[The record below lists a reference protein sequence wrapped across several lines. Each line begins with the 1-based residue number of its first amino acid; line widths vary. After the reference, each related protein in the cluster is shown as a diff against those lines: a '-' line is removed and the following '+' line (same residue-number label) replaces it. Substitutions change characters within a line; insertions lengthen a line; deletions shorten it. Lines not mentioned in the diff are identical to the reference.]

1 MPVDN
6 NIAKERGF
14 AEITADLLNFTGR
27 HLFLT
32 GKAGTGKTT
41 FLHNYLKQTEKKA
54 IVVAPTGVAAINA
67 GGMTIHSLF
76 QFPLGMFIPAM
87 AGGFGQEHVFN
98 RNNLAKSI
106 FLSKAKLNLIR
117 SLELLIIDEV
127 SMLRA
132 DLLDA
137 MDTMLRS
144 VRRNYN
150 EPMGGVQ
157 VLYIGDLWQLPPVVK
172 DEEWATLGQ
181 YYESP
186 FFFSSKVVEE
196 SVPLIVELDKIYR
209 QSDEKFIDLL
219 NNIRNNSLHKDDFY
233 ELNKL
238 YQPQFE
244 SFDDDNIIILT
255 SHNYKAQKI
264 NQYKLAQLDG
274 EPYRFDAN
282 VTGDFPDNNLP
293 TEQELVLKVGTQIM
307 FLKNDVET
315 PKRYFNGKLAKIAS
329 IRKNKEGEDEITV
342 VFPDGNEMQLEKEIW
357 NNIRFEYNTEQDSI
371 DEKVLGSF
379 SQYPVKPAWAITIHK
394 SQGLTFDNLVIDA
407 GQAFA
412 PGQVY
417 VALSRCTKLSGIT
430 LLSEITQDAVTT
442 DARIQAFAKGKQQA
456 SVLETILASER
467 KAYEIRLVL
476 NQYSLNTLDNSIDGI
491 RDIYEGKKP
500 PASLKIEQFALD
512 IINHKNELMKV
523 AKNFAAQL
531 RTLLED
537 NQDDSLLAERIE
549 KASTYFTSSILD
561 GILLPMLKM
570 NETLKKTKR
579 VKTIQGKLQPIEN
592 LVKQQVNKLQ
602 SLNYLGKNVY
612 TNSSFNL
619 YQWLDKVEAD
629 IKAASKEQ
637 AEKANKSTY
646 DVTLEFIKAGK
657 SIEEIASIRN
667 LAASTLYGHAARLIT
682 AQSIA
687 LADVLNKEQ
696 IDELTKAVALFD
708 ELPTAGELRLK
719 LNEKYGY
726 GECACVLS
734 SLVR

>member
-6 NIAKERGF
+6 NIAKERDF
-14 AEITADLLNFTGR
+14 AEIAADLLNFTGR

-41 FLHNYLKQTEKKA
+41 FLHNYLKHTDKKA

-76 QFPLGMFIPAM
+76 QFPPGMFIPAM
-87 AGGFGQEHVFN
+87 AGGYGQEHVFN
-98 RNNLAKSI
+98 RSNLAKSI

-144 VRRNYN
+144 VRRNYK

-157 VLYIGDLWQLPPVVK
+157 VLYIGDLWQLPPVVR
-172 DEEWATLGQ
+172 DNEWATLGQ

-209 QSDEKFIDLL
+209 QSDAKFIDLL

-264 NQYKLAQLDG
+264 NQYKLSQLEG
-274 EPYRFDAN
+274 EPYRFDAQ

-315 PKRYFNGKLAKIAS
+315 PKRYFNGKLAKVNS
-329 IRKNKEGEDEITV
+329 IRKNKDGEDEISV
-342 VFPDGNEMQLEKEIW
+342 IFPDGDEMQLSMEVW

-379 SQYPVKPAWAITIHK
+379 SQFPVKLAWAITIHK
-394 SQGLTFDNLVIDA
+394 SQGLTFENLVIDA

-430 LLSEITQDAVTT
+430 LLSEITPEAVST
-442 DARIQAFAKGKQQA
+442 DARIQAFAEGKE
-456 SVLETILASER
+456 STDELEAILHAER

-476 NQYSLNTLDNSIDGI
+476 NQYSLKTLDDCIDGI
-491 RDIYEGKKP
+491 RDIYDGKKP
-500 PASLKIEQFALD
+500 PPSLKIEHFALD
-512 IINHKNELMKV
+512 LINHKNDLIKV

-531 RTLLED
+531 RALLEENNND
-537 NQDDSLLAERIE
+537 KLLAERVQ
-549 KASTYFTSSILD
+549 KASEYFTNSILN

-579 VKTIQGKLQPIEN
+579 VKTIQTKLQPIEN
-592 LVKQQVNKLQ
+592 LVKQQVNRLQ
-602 SLNYLGKNVY
+602 TLNYLGKTVY
-612 TNSSFNL
+612 SNSNFNL
-619 YQWLDKVEAD
+619 YQWLDRVAAD
-629 IKAASKEQ
+629 IK
-637 AEKANKSTY
+637 Y
-646 DVTLEFIKAGK
+646 
-657 SIEEIASIRN
+657 
-667 LAASTLYGHAARLIT
+667 
-682 AQSIA
+682 
-687 LADVLNKEQ
+687 
-696 IDELTKAVALFD
+696 
-708 ELPTAGELRLK
+708 
-719 LNEKYGY
+719 
-726 GECACVLS
+726 
-734 SLVR
+734 